1 MPDNATAPE
10 YVVVGH
16 CALDLQPDGSYLPG
30 GTVLYSALTAA
41 RLGMRAAIL
50 TAGNPT
56 ALMPALEPFIGE
68 FALHILPS
76 ETTTI
81 FENVPTP
88 EGRRQFLHGWAG
100 PITP

>member
-1 MPDNATAPE
+1 MNERRELGTPD

-30 GTVLYSALTAA
+30 GTVLYGALTAA

-50 TAGNPT
+50 TAGDPD
-56 ALMPALEPFIGE
+56 ALGQALAPFAGG
-68 FALHILPS
+68 FAIEIVPRAA
-76 ETTTI
+76 TTI

-88 EGRRQFLHGWAG
+88 HGRKQTLHGW
-100 PITP
+100 